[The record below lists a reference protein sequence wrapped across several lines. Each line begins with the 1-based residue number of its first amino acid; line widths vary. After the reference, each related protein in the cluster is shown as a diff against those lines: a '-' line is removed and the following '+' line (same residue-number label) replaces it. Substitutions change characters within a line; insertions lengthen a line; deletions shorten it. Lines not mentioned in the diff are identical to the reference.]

1 METNEL
7 QVVEFKIKKIV
18 PAKIESNIEELENFM
33 AGVKE
38 KYRGWIVTEDEIK
51 FAAEERTKLNK
62 LEKILSEERKR
73 IQKEANTDIEKFME
87 KLKIAEKE
95 AKALSNNISEQIK
108 DFEEKEYQKKLGK
121 IGEIKEQIFSENKLL
136 EQWFTVNEKWKNK
149 TMTIKKI
156 EEEIKEQFEYWNK
169 RYNFITSQLTAINE
183 EIENKI
189 SFEDVQYLMIAEY
202 DSIMKKLIEKKNEIK
217 TTEENMKKKA
227 EEEKQ
232 RALEE
237 AERKKQQE
245 LEELEKKKEQ
255 EKQEAVA
262 KAAEEKVPDPK
273 SENTDKKGT
282 YICIK
287 VSGLSKEATE
297 DLLSVIKKH
306 NLKYEKKEGREING

>member
-1 METNEL
+1 MEVNEL

-51 FAAEERTKLNK
+51 FATEERTKLNK

-108 DFEEKEYQKKLGK
+108 DFEEKEYQKKLEK

-149 TMTIKKI
+149 TMTFKKI

-202 DSIMKKLIEKKNEIK
+202 DSIMKKLVEKKNEIK
-217 TTEENMKKKA
+217 ATEENMKKKA

-237 AERKKQQE
+237 
-245 LEELEKKKEQ
+245 LEKKKEQ

-262 KAAEEKVPDPK
+262 KATEEKVVETK
-273 SENTDKKGT
+273 TENADKKGT

-287 VSGLSKEATE
+287 VSGLSEEATN
-297 DLLSVIKKH
+297 DLLSVIRKH
-306 NLKYEKKEGREING
+306 ELKYEKKEVK

>member
-1 METNEL
+1 MEAKEL
-7 QVVEFKIKKIV
+7 QVVEFEIKKLT

-33 AGVKE
+33 IAVKE
-38 KYRGWIVTEDEIK
+38 KYHSWIVTEDEIK
-51 FAAEERTKLNK
+51 IATEERTKLNK
-62 LEKILSEERKR
+62 LEKAISEERKR
-73 IQKEANTDIEKFME
+73 IQKEANADIEKLIE

-95 AKALSNNISEQIK
+95 TKALSNNISEQIK
-108 DFEEKEYQKKLGK
+108 EFEEKEYQKKLEEIGK
-121 IGEIKEQIFSENKLL
+121 IKEKIFSENKLL

-149 TMTIKKI
+149 TMTLKKI

-202 DSIMKKLIEKKNEIK
+202 DSIMKKLVEKKNEIK
-217 TTEENMKKKA
+217 VTEENMKKKA

-245 LEELEKKKEQ
+245 MEELEKKKEQ

-262 KAAEEKVPDPK
+262 KATEEKVAETK
-273 SENTDKKGT
+273 TENADKKGT
-282 YICIK
+282 YICIR
-287 VSGLSKEATE
+287 VSGLSKEAVTE
-297 DLLSVIKKH
+297 LKAVIEKY
-306 NLKYEKKEGREING
+306 NLEYEKEVR

>member
-1 METNEL
+1 MEAKEL
-7 QVVEFKIKKIV
+7 QVVEFEIKKLT
-18 PAKIESNIEELENFM
+18 PAKIECNIEEVEIYM
-33 AGVKE
+33 TAVKE
-38 KYRGWIVTEDEIK
+38 KYHGWIVTEDGID
-51 FAAEERTKLNK
+51 FAKKERTKLNK
-62 LEKILSEERKR
+62 LEKTLSEERKR
-73 IQKEANTDIEKFME
+73 IQKEANANIEKLIE
-87 KLKIAEKE
+87 NLKAAEKDT
-95 AKALSNNISEQIK
+95 KALSDNIKEQIDIFK
-108 DFEEKEYQKKLGK
+108 EKEYQEKLKEIGK
-121 IGEIKEQIFSENKLL
+121 IKEKIFSENKLL
-136 EQWFTVNEKWKNK
+136 EQWFTVNESWKK
-149 TMTIKKI
+149 DKMTLKKI

-202 DSIMKKLIEKKNEIK
+202 DSIMKKLVEKKNEIK
-217 TTEENMKKKA
+217 ATEENMKKKA
-227 EEEKQ
+227 EEEKK

-237 AERKKQQE
+237 AELKKQKE
-245 LEELEKKKEQ
+245 LEELERKKEQ

-306 NLKYEKKEGREING
+306 NLKYEKKEGSEING

>member
-108 DFEEKEYQKKLGK
+108 DFEGKEYRKKLKK
-121 IGEIKEQIFSENKLL
+121 IEEIKEQIFSENKLL

-149 TMTIKKI
+149 TMTLKKI

-202 DSIMKKLIEKKNEIK
+202 DSIMKKLVEKKNEIK
-217 TTEENMKKKA
+217 ATEENMKKKA

-237 AERKKQQE
+237 AELKKQKE
-245 LEELEKKKEQ
+245 LEELERKKEH

-262 KAAEEKVPDPK
+262 KATEEKTSEPK

-287 VSGLSKEATE
+287 VSGLSKEAVTE
-297 DLLSVIKKH
+297 LKAVIEKY
-306 NLKYEKKEGREING
+306 NLEYEKEVR